1 MLITEK
7 YKFTNDLCFIV
18 QARLGSTRLPNKMIL
33 PFFNKQSVLE
43 LVLKKMK
50 LNFPNIQIIVAT
62 SLSAE
67 NDVLE
72 QVAKINGC
80 DVYRG
85 SEANVLQRF
94 IDAAVH
100 FKHNNI
106 IRVCADNPFLDSN
119 EMDRLIKFS
128 QENVDYDYISF
139 KVHNQ
144 PSIKSHFGFW
154 SEYVKLDVLQSIIS
168 KIDDNFY
175 HEHVTNYIYE
185 NQTDYN
191 VKLLDVNPVLN
202 GIEDIRMTLDTLDD
216 FNLLSE
222 IYSKLNSKYG
232 DLFGVDEII
241 EFMDLEHN
249 YRIAMKKQINLNSK

>member
-1 MLITEK
+1 MIKTHK
-7 YKFTNDLCFIV
+7 YTNDLCFIV
-18 QARLGSTRLPNKMIL
+18 QCRVGSTRMPNKMLI
-33 PFFNKQSVLE
+33 PFFKQQSILDIVLE
-43 LVLKKMK
+43 KLKI
-50 LNFPNIQIIVAT
+50 NFTNIQIIVAT
-62 SLSAE
+62 SISAE

-72 QVAKINGC
+72 QVAKNYAC
-80 DVYRG
+80 EVYRG
-85 SEANVLQRF
+85 SEENVLQRF

-106 IRVCADNPFLDSN
+106 IRICADNPFLDIN

-128 QENVDYDYISF
+128 EENVDYDYISF
-139 KVHNQ
+139 KVHHQ

-154 SEYVKLDVLQSIIS
+154 SEYVKLDVLQSIVS
-168 KIDDNFY
+168 KTDDDFY

-191 VKLLDVNPVLN
+191 VKFLDVNPVLN
-202 GIEDIRMTLDTLDD
+202 GIEDIRMTLDTLND
-216 FNLLSE
+216 FNILSD

-232 DLFGVDEII
+232 VSFGVDEII
-241 EFMDLEHN
+241 EFMNSEHN